1 MNIINISTTRRYRVL
16 KTMHENI
23 TSRKKNR
30 NLNLSNIELISLD
43 CDSNSETL
51 NSSSRSFPLSHAV
64 PEEVLELK
72 TQMLSI
78 RN

>member
-23 TSRKKNR
+23 TSRKKK
-30 NLNLSNIELISLD
+30 LNLSNIELISLD